1 MPNTTKANDKNTK
14 PKTTWQQEAFRN
26 GYVQSLIDDD
36 TTGSLAEYWTWWRE
50 YYKKYKEA
58 PTQDLVDRRMAKTAW
73 YAERT
78 AAQEK
83 AALQEAQNP
92 EDFARDIEAKKAL
105 VRDRFAQLG
114 LEFDESD
121 LNSFAREA
129 RVNGWNDAE
138 ITDRILPKI
147 QSQLETGKNLRG
159 TAGEWQNELS
169 QWANRNGISLSPEA
183 ASRFITRG
191 ATGEQTIEDAKQ
203 ELRDTYLIGAYP
215 AWEDK
220 IRQGYDPEVLAAPYR
235 GAAERLLELGDNSLS
250 LNDPLMQKALQ
261 GTDAQGKPSVVPLW
275 QYEQTVRSDPRWQKT
290 DNAYKTYTD
299 VGNDILKMFG
309 FG

>member
-1 MPNTTKANDKNTK
+1 MPKDTK
-14 PKTTWQQEAFRN
+14 PKPPKVTWQQEAIRN
-26 GYVQSLIDDD
+26 GYNRALIDTDES
-36 TTGSLAEYWTWWRE
+36 GSLAEFWGWWRD
-50 YYKKYKEA
+50 YYNKYKEP
-58 PTQDLVDRRMAKTAW
+58 PTQDLVDKRMDRTSW
-73 YAERT
+73 YQQRT
-78 AAQEK
+78 AAQET
-83 AALQEAQNP
+83 AALQEIENP
-92 EDFARDIEAKKAL
+92 EDFARSVEL
-105 VRDRFAQLG
+105 VAANLRDKLTTLG
-114 LEFDESD
+114 VEFDEAYIGQ
-121 LNSFAREA
+121 LARDA
-129 RVNGWNDAE
+129 RVNGWSDTE
-138 ITDRILPKI
+138 INQMVIPKI
-147 QSQLETGKNLRG
+147 QQQIESGKNLRG
-159 TAGEWQNELS
+159 QAGDYQTDLM
-169 QWANRNGISLSPEA
+169 QWANRNGITLNAEA
-183 ASRFITRG
+183 ASRFIARG
-191 ATGEQTIEDAKQ
+191 ADGAQSLEDAKQ

-309 FG
+309 FR